1 MREPTLSFLHSVF
14 LDHCGARLAGE
25 EAAVGSGDGLLARDL
40 LAFGVLVDGAAAGLV
55 FLVVDLVVVLFKGVG
70 FAAGG
75 AFFWLA
81 TDFEKKEKRLPCFND
96 LAFFAGGAMV
106 KSTQLRL

>member
-14 LDHCGARLAGE
+14 LDHCGARLAGAD
-25 EAAVGSGDGLLARDL
+25 AAVDFLARDL